1 MIELV
6 AVAGF
11 VAFCSAMFFLVW
23 AANRDKVPA
32 RTSGDASGGFVGA
45 SGADGGS
52 SSCGDGGG
60 GSC

>member
-32 RTSGDASGGFVGA
+32 RTGGDVSGG
-45 SGADGGS
+45 DGGS
-52 SSCGDGGG
+52 SGGG
-60 GSC
+60 GGC

>member
-32 RTSGDASGGFVGA
+32 RTRGDASGG
-45 SGADGGS
+45 DGVS
-52 SSCGDGGG
+52 SSRGRGC
-60 GSC
+60 